1 LNNYEIAGFIKWIN
15 PYSTVIVGT
24 IGQLIIFTLS
34 FGIMPTYFVIGVAIW
49 KICLLIAVILQLP
62 ADWSLPTILFNLLV
76 IGIYWVYMVRLLNIN
91 PIDLYSCIISNP
103 KYYPSTLKEFLSIRL
118 G

>member
-1 LNNYEIAGFIKWIN
+1 
-15 PYSTVIVGT
+15 
-24 IGQLIIFTLS
+24 
-34 FGIMPTYFVIGVAIW
+34 MPTYFVIGVAIW